1 MEKNPKLNITTN
13 ELELSI
19 ISPCYGA
26 PTLLRELVKQI
37 TVTANNIT
45 SDYEI
50 ILVED
55 SSPDNSREIIR
66 DICAKNSRVK
76 AVFLSRNFGQQPA
89 INAGLDASTGEW
101 IVILDCDL
109 QNPPSRI
116 HALYEKAQEGYDIVF
131 ASRQNRPDSYFMT
144 QGSKL
149 FNKLISYLTDTKQ
162 DESVAEFAIYNRKV
176 VNAMKQMGDY
186 VRYYPLMDKWVG
198 FSIAKIPV
206 PHDER
211 TDGKVS
217 SYSMFKRI
225 NLAVTTTIAFST
237 KVLRLIVYAGTVVTL
252 LAICFALYLAIDFM
266 ITGIN
271 VSGWLT
277 LFVSMWFIAGIIIT
291 VLGIM
296 ATYIGYIFDEV
307 KRRPTYIIGEKI
319 NF

>member
-1 MEKNPKLNITTN
+1 MQ
-13 ELELSI
+13 LSI

-26 PTLLRELVKQI
+26 PTLLNELAKQI
-37 TVTANNIT
+37 TDVASSIT

-55 SSPDNSREIIR
+55 GSPDNSREIIR
-66 DICAKNSRVK
+66 DICAKDSHVK

-101 IVILDCDL
+101 VVVLDCDL
-109 QNPPSRI
+109 QNPPSHIRS
-116 HALYEKAQEGYDIVF
+116 LYDKAMEGYDIVF
-131 ASRQNRPDSYFMT
+131 ASRQERPDSFFMT
-144 QGSKL
+144 QGSKM
-149 FNKLISYLTDTKQ
+149 FNKLIGYLTNTKQ

-198 FSIAKIPV
+198 FKITKVPV
-206 PHDER
+206 SHDER
-211 TDGKVS
+211 IDGKIS
-217 SYSMFKRI
+217 SYSMLKRI
-225 NLAVTTTIAFST
+225 DLAITTTIAFST
-237 KVLRLIVYAGTVVTL
+237 KVLRLIVYAGTIVTV
-252 LAICFALYLAIDFM
+252 LAICFALYLALDFM